1 MSCLKGWEP
10 FGWLIYAP
18 DGSKDNL
25 PPYDA
30 TKLMVCMVVATK
42 ILYITHG
49 KYSDEHNKIQYYLAI
64 TPLSDTSR
72 KSSYPETNYV

>member
-1 MSCLKGWEP
+1 MVAGHMSCLKGWEP

-49 KYSDEHNKIQYYLAI
+49 K
-64 TPLSDTSR
+64 
-72 KSSYPETNYV
+72 